1 MQRKKLEDTSCWP
14 EGPSLINLFVNT
26 RFMSS
31 NASLRLKCRRGRCLS
46 RTHACARARTCG
58 PSVTSSKFREKLL
71 GSLQR
76 LPWRRKPPDPGC
88 RATSR
93 GVSGV
98 TEKHLDLIGTFNGSK
113 RPFFPSLGLIAP
125 SIQRPAGGKRN
136 ARRLRC
142 NASAKGR
149 NGED

>member
-31 NASLRLKCRRGRCLS
+31 NASLRLKCRRGPAVS
-46 RTHACARARTCG
+46 HAHVRARG

-71 GSLQR
+71 GSLHMAAMEEKTSLREAAEQR
-76 LPWRRKPPDPGC
+76 AG
-88 RATSR
+88 
-93 GVSGV
+93 GVAGV
-98 TEKHLDLIGTFNGSK
+98 TGKDSDLIGTFNGSK
-113 RPFFPSLGLIAP
+113 GAFFPSLGRVAP

-142 NASAKGR
+142 NASARGT